1 MIPNFVVIPQGRRK
15 LVYLYKGGKSVSADI
30 TTGVRDSSYIQVME
44 GIKAGDTI
52 LTSGLLFL
60 RPGADVKLLKVN
72 ER

>member
-1 MIPNFVVIPQGRRK
+1 
-15 LVYLYKGGKSVSADI
+15 
-30 TTGVRDSSYIQVME
+30 ME